1 MGKYSSY
8 SRPKPKTRVVTVHPV
23 MRGIGCVM
31 MVVVPIL
38 AYGAAVLLVNYGG
51 THGWP
56 IPPNWFGPPA
66 IHPLLWNLQGLT
78 PILVF
83 IQAQNNLEANL
94 IFAIALIIVI
104 GGIMSLIYGYMYT
117 LFGPPRYG
125 PQDAPPIRGV
135 KVKRYKR

>member
-78 PILVF
+78 PILAL

-94 IFAIALIIVI
+94 IFAIALTIVI